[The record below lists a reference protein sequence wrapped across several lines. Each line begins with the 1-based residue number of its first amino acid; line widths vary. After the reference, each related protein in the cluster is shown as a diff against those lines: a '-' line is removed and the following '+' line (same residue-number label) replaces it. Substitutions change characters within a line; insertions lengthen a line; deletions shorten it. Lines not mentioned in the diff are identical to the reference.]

1 MRFRFRPMTEP
12 DARAIAAW
20 RYAAPYS
27 FYDFASDPDDLAE
40 LLDPAGW
47 GETYFAV
54 TDEFGDL
61 VGYWQVRTQGET
73 AEIGL
78 GLRPDLTGRGLG
90 LSFVQ
95 AGLAFTV
102 ARWPIKQVSL
112 AVAAFNE
119 RAIRVYE
126 HAGFQPTGHFWQAT
140 NGGRHE
146 FIRMIQAVETG

>member
-1 MRFRFRPMTEP
+1 MCFIFRPMTEP

-20 RYAAPYS
+20 HYAAPYS

-40 LLDPAGW
+40 LLDPTGW
-47 GETYFAV
+47 GKTYFAT

-61 VGYWQVRTQGET
+61 IGFWQVQTQGET

-95 AGLAFTV
+95 AGLAFTS
-102 ARWPIKQVSL
+102 ARWPAEQFSL
-112 AVAAFNE
+112 AIAAFNQ

-126 HAGFQPTGHFWQAT
+126 RAGFQPTSSFWQAT
-140 NGGRHE
+140 NGGQHE
-146 FIRMIQAVETG
+146 FVRMIRAAETG